1 MCFANGSL
9 VIAVILPEFF
19 QIRRVKRS
27 LTRAVDFINC
37 FYLNFAVIFIVQ
49 FSRNI
54 EHWASSM
61 FGELNFVKFALP
73 PNKLISH
80 LVSANRYPQG
90 RQTLPENRFSVLIWW
105 AQVDSNHRPYAY
117 QAYALTTWAMSPYWL
132 DRQLFV
138 SYPHPLVEMRRIE
151 LLTPCVQGRCSPSW
165 ATPPYQG
172 FGYAALT
179 FHFEDPQDP
188 QNWTTWLAFKSS
200 LTR

>member
-54 EHWASSM
+54 EHQTSLM

-73 PNKLISH
+73 LNKLISH

-117 QAYALTTWAMSPYWL
+117 QAYALTT
-132 DRQLFV
+132 
-138 SYPHPLVEMRRIE
+138 
-151 LLTPCVQGRCSPSW
+151 
-165 ATPPYQG
+165 
-172 FGYAALT
+172 
-179 FHFEDPQDP
+179 
-188 QNWTTWLAFKSS
+188 
-200 LTR
+200 